1 MNLSEALDAALP
13 EIPKTRYARERPPRL
28 DPDLIVREDTLDG
41 EPFLG
46 VLKREGASYFRMPP
60 AQWRLA
66 ELFDGARSYEEIA
79 ALYTGQTGATLTTD
93 ELRLFAANFEEV
105 GLWYKSPQEKNLALS
120 EKLMAQRSRRAQRT
134 SKLNIAHISFS
145 AWDPD
150 RYFGWLDR
158 RVGRFV
164 YSNWCVLCVV
174 LLFCFE
180 AVFFSTKWSLLGPDI
195 QLFYNFTHKSFA
207 DIVQFWLLLFAI
219 GFIHESAHGL
229 TCKHYGGEVHSMG
242 LLFLYLVPCFFVDV
256 TETWVSATRVQRLAT
271 IIAGIWIEL
280 VVCGF
285 AIIAWLNT
293 PAGQWLHDLAYK
305 VILLTGIAVIVMNI
319 NPLIKIDGYYFLTEF
334 IGVPDLKE
342 RSTAFV
348 SGWCQKHLLRLPVQ
362 VISIPR
368 HRAPLFVLYALASGA
383 YSYLL
388 LFAFLRFTYNIASH
402 WLAEL
407 AVFPVGVLA
416 FFMFRSRLRS
426 LRDTA
431 VRTWEAALGD
441 GFRWR
446 PLPLV
451 VAALLVLLL
460 FVPFWR
466 DREDAWFVIQPGR
479 SAAVHAAID
488 GKVEKVFV
496 QEGQPVHAGQPLLAM
511 TSASAASLQSSAE
524 AETAAVRFN
533 AFNAELRGQSVGAA
547 AAAQTAALGST
558 SLAQEAQ
565 SSLLIL
571 APADGTV
578 LTRDPAALLHR
589 NVASGQALLALA
601 SDGPRSVRI
610 FVPASALDR
619 IPPRAEV
626 ALLPPGSFSVVR
638 LKLATLQGEA
648 VDLPAGLIASQEYK
662 GVVLPTFYSARME
675 LTGSASNLPLALAGH
690 ATVFG
695 ERRSLIRRLGSAM
708 LNLVRAHVW

>member
-1 MNLSEALDAALP
+1 
-13 EIPKTRYARERPPRL
+13 
-28 DPDLIVREDTLDG
+28 
-41 EPFLG
+41 
-46 VLKREGASYFRMPP
+46 
-60 AQWRLA
+60 
-66 ELFDGARSYEEIA
+66 
-79 ALYTGQTGATLTTD
+79 
-93 ELRLFAANFEEV
+93 
-105 GLWYKSPQEKNLALS
+105 
-120 EKLMAQRSRRAQRT
+120 
-134 SKLNIAHISFS
+134 
-145 AWDPD
+145 
-150 RYFGWLDR
+150 
-158 RVGRFV
+158 
-164 YSNWCVLCVV
+164 
-174 LLFCFE
+174 
-180 AVFFSTKWSLLGPDI
+180 
-195 QLFYNFTHKSFA
+195 
-207 DIVQFWLLLFAI
+207 
-219 GFIHESAHGL
+219 
-229 TCKHYGGEVHSMG
+229 
-242 LLFLYLVPCFFVDV
+242 
-256 TETWVSATRVQRLAT
+256 
-271 IIAGIWIEL
+271 

-466 DREDAWFVIQPGR
+466 DREDAWFIIQPGR

-496 QEGQPVHAGQPLLAM
+496 QEGQAVHAGQPLLAM

-558 SLAQEAQ
+558 GLAQEAQ

-578 LTRDPAALLHR
+578 LTRDPAALLQQ

-648 VDLPAGLIASQEYK
+648 VDLPAGLIASQGYK

-675 LTGSASNLPLALAGH
+675 LPGSASNLPLGLAGH